1 MFEKLLNKIHIA
13 TYNIQNIIIRTNPI
27 WKWVGLGSLLFISII
42 FYTKFGNLIPE
53 EVRDGFSQ
61 SFVKAEFNSEIAT
74 ISALVG
80 LLFPLFL
87 TSIGHKPTSDNYK
100 ILDWLV
106 HFIMYATGVF
116 AITLGNAN
124 SALWSYSL
132 LISSIL
138 VNIAIYIMLYDRTLL
153 DSKLHIKLY
162 RGHTR
167 LRKFHISVFSSII
180 LKYTQNDFEE
190 EWKYIKQKYEYDYTI
205 RKIDEFNTR
214 IIAMDFIKSI
224 RADCEF
230 SHLVV
235 KSISKNI
242 IGLLNINKNIEK
254 QVNDMVYDLCI
265 CVAYKALDPNY
276 KYTTKYKLSN
286 VLEKHKP
293 ILNIITQKYTEL
305 GKCYHEEHST
315 KIYDLYDR
323 LEKFYG
329 NKEQVLK
336 FLRHLSVIVNKHEV
350 LNCAGVTPL
359 LLDCDRSGGYNF
371 KLHQH
376 IEEFILDGNTIPDIV
391 DEINTNP
398 DRYKFHRKLDQ
409 DFVDKS
415 YNLLDQKRL

>member
-1 MFEKLLNKIHIA
+1 MFEKILNKIHIA
-13 TYNIQNIIIRTNPI
+13 AYNIQNILIRTNSI
-27 WKWVGLGSLLFISII
+27 WKWVGLCSILIISII

-53 EVRDGFSQ
+53 QVRDGFSQ
-61 SFVKAEFNSEIAT
+61 SFLKAEFNSEIAT
-74 ISALVG
+74 IAALVG

-138 VNIAIYIMLYDRTLL
+138 VNITIYIMQYDRALL
-153 DSKLHIKLY
+153 DSKLYIKLY
-162 RGHTR
+162 RDHTL

-180 LKYTQNDFEE
+180 SKYAQNDFKE
-190 EWKYIKQKYEYDYTI
+190 EWKYIKQNYDEYTS
-205 RKIDEFNTR
+205 RKIDDFNTR

-224 RADCEF
+224 RADFEF

-235 KSISKNI
+235 KPISKNI
-242 IGLLNINKNIEK
+242 IGLLNINKNIEN

-276 KYTTKYKLSN
+276 KYTTKYTLIN
-286 VLEKHKP
+286 VLEKHN
-293 ILNIITQKYTEL
+293 LTTNIIKQKYTEL
-305 GKCYHEEHST
+305 GKCYREEHST
-315 KIYDLYDR
+315 KIHDLYDR

-350 LNCAGVTPL
+350 LNCAGVKPL
-359 LLDCDRSGGYNF
+359 LLDCDLYGYNF
-371 KLHQH
+371 ELHNH
-376 IEEFILDGNTIPDIV
+376 IEQFILDGNTSPDIV

-398 DRYKFHRKLDQ
+398 DRYWFPMKLDQ